1 MLSGSGNGSDGRI
14 HDWARKAAVRL
25 RQLFDRRRA
34 PRRRIP
40 MLVVHH
46 WTGGPPEP
54 KEVVNISERGAYI
67 KGMDR
72 WSRGTILD
80 LTLQYGE
87 PDGESRAEPNYLHV
101 KASVARWDRGG
112 VGVKFIH
119 TRWRDRLALRAFL
132 KAAEMSGAETGGRG
146 AERQGQALIEFA
158 LILPLL
164 LLLILNVVNF
174 AAYIYA
180 GITIANAARAG
191 AQYMILGGAWVGEPV
206 PAPHGQVIN
215 VVMQDASVLP
225 NAGSLQVRVCT
236 NNAGSV
242 TCTGSG
248 SFPSPPADPEAGLYV
263 LASVDVNYTYQPL
276 IPAFDFPGLGIH
288 LTLPASNM
296 HRRAVMRMVQ

>member
-1 MLSGSGNGSDGRI
+1 MLSGSGNGSDNRV
-14 HDWARKAAVRL
+14 HEWARKAAVRL
-25 RQLFDRRRA
+25 RELFDRRRA

-40 MLVVHH
+40 TLIVHH

-54 KEVVNISERGAYI
+54 REVVNISERGAYFRST
-67 KGMDR
+67 DR

-80 LTLQYGE
+80 LTLQYGGPE
-87 PDGESRAEPNYLHV
+87 AEGRAESYYRV

-112 VGVKFIH
+112 MGVKFIH
-119 TRWRDRLALRAFL
+119 TSWRDRLRLRAFL
-132 KAAEMSGAETGGRG
+132 EAAEMSGAETDGGE
-146 AERQGQALIEFA
+146 AKRQGQALIEFA

-191 AQYMILGGAWVGEPV
+191 AQWMILGGAWVGEPV
-206 PAPHGQVIN
+206 PAPHDQVIN
-215 VVMQDASVLP
+215 LVTQDASVLP

-242 TCTGSG
+242 SCTGSG
-248 SFPSPPADPEAGLYV
+248 SFPSPPTDPEAGLYV